1 MWIGGQGHRKR
12 KDYSRVDS
20 HEVVR
25 QRSDHLVV
33 LKRCELH
40 YHCATVPVVSEV
52 KRKTIIMRK
61 NKDQKQ
67 RSTALAKFQDA
78 ELEGLPAW
86 TI

>member
-1 MWIGGQGHRKR
+1 MSERGHRE
-12 KDYSRVDS
+12 DYSRVDS
-20 HEVVR
+20 HEVER

-33 LKRCELH
+33 LERCE
-40 YHCATVPVVSEV
+40 PVVSDV
-52 KRKTIIMRK
+52 KRKSVITCK

-67 RSTALAKFQDA
+67 RSTAFSKFQDA